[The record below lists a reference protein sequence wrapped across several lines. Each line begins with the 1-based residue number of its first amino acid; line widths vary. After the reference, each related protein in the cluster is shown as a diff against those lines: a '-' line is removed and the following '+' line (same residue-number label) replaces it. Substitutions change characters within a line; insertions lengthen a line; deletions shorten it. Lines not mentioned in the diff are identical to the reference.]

1 MAHKRKLQKMQ
12 AEEAAASMAD
22 EEPPVSE
29 FTSAAAL
36 RGWGA
41 RAERHRRA
49 PPHQSPL

>member
-29 FTSAAAL
+29 L
-36 RGWGA
+36 GGA
-41 RAERHRRA
+41 PSDTAEFCVMD
-49 PPHQSPL
+49 LK